1 MSSEAYIEHHKHW
14 DIFTSLI
21 IIRKKHVLSLCFN

>member
-1 MSSEAYIEHHKHW
+1 MSSEAYIEHRKHW

-21 IIRKKHVLSLCFN
+21 IIRKKYVLCFN